1 MDDLGGIVI
10 NLCLGALAF
19 IAVMVLIKS
28 ALIAC
33 GVLSL

>member
-10 NLCLGALAF
+10 KLCLGALGF
-19 IAVMVLIKS
+19 VCVLVLIKS
-28 ALIAC
+28 VLIAC